1 MRKRDNPAS
10 NWVALTCM
18 LILAIILVPMI
29 VDQVQSVNTTAWT
42 FTGYQGAKTLF
53 GLIPFVFVCGIII
66 YFIGSLLGKW

>member
-1 MRKRDNPAS
+1 MRKNPAS

-18 LILAIILVPMI
+18 LILGVILVPMI

-42 FTGYQGAKTLF
+42 FTGYAGAKTLL
-53 GLIPFVFVCGIII
+53 GLIPFVFICGIII